1 MAPTRG
7 ENALLLASLVY
18 FCINHNAECFVPSPC
33 TCLRGAQPQHVF
45 SSFHVSSSSLAVGE
59 PSFIDADS
67 DDDED
72 EDDDDDDDDVEPDVY
87 MEMAASEFLESGGS
101 GSSSGG
107 SSISSSGLAPMGATS
122 LDWGG
127 AYGTLRDRVDDIES
141 GRTGPSNALFRL
153 LSTDTPNEAIG
164 KFINEANPQVVG
176 AMSGAVSSLLGGLS
190 NPSSGIEIVVKA
202 TGEKLGNL
210 CFQLQ
215 MTG

>member
-7 ENALLLASLVY
+7 KNALLLASLLY
-18 FCINHNAECFVPSPC
+18 FCINHNAECFVPSPS
-33 TCLRGAQPQHVF
+33 TWLRGAQPQDVF
-45 SSFHVSSSSLAVGE
+45 SSFHVSLAVGG

-67 DDDED
+67 DEDED
-72 EDDDDDDDDVEPDVY
+72 ENDDDDDDVEPDVY
-87 MEMAASEFLESGGS
+87 MEKAASEFLESGGS
-101 GSSSGG
+101 GSTSSSGG
-107 SSISSSGLAPMGATS
+107 SSMSSSGLAPMGATS

-164 KFINEANPQVVG
+164 KFINEANPEVVG